1 MVIMPTGGGKSLC
14 YQLPALAVN
23 GLTLV
28 VSPLIALMKDQVDG
42 LQANGIAAGFINSS
56 LNAAAISRVQQ
67 MAEDG
72 ALRVLY
78 VAPER
83 IGMSAFQRFLAGLDV
98 SLIAIDEAHCISEW
112 GHDFRPDYRN
122 LAELRDRFP
131 DTPVMA
137 LTATATDRVRDDIA
151 DQLRLGDCPRFISS
165 FDRANLTYVVRPK
178 QRARDALLE
187 LVAHRRGESAIV
199 YCFSRRDTESVA
211 DWLTKNGHP
220 ALAYHAGLDPELRRL
235 TQERFIDGE
244 VPIVAATIAFGMGI
258 DKPDV
263 RLVVHY
269 AMPKSLES
277 YYQET
282 GRAGRDGQPSDC
294 VMLFSE
300 GDRHNHDYFSRQLED
315 PEARAKAERQL
326 QQVADYAR
334 LDSCRRKHLLAYFGE
349 AMEGERCGRC
359 DVCMT
364 ERHSTDVTVAAQKVL
379 SAVIRTGERFGIAYV
394 CDVLLGKRSARI
406 RDLGHDHLSVFGIV
420 ADYDGEGLRQ
430 IASGLTE
437 RGLLAR
443 EDGRYGVIS
452 VTPLGREWL
461 RGTESLHL
469 ELRSAEP
476 APSRAPRQR
485 VLLEQAPDYDA
496 DLFEALRV
504 VRRSLADAGGVPAF
518 VVFNDATLRRIAAA
532 RPTNREAM
540 LRVSGVG
547 PAKLDQYADP
557 FLAAIR
563 SYAESHGK
571 ADQTDAL
578 LGRDPLRTSENGG
591 ERGRPERRRGGTYD
605 TTQALLAQNL
615 SISQMAEQRNLSE
628 GTIISHL
635 ERIAGQDVER
645 DLEYLRP
652 NKARLAQVKEA
663 LDVCGNEFLKPVMEY
678 LGPEVS
684 YHEIRLARI
693 FLRQEQSLAD

>member
-1 MVIMPTGGGKSLC
+1 M
-14 YQLPALAVN
+14 
-23 GLTLV
+23 
-28 VSPLIALMKDQVDG
+28 
-42 LQANGIAAGFINSS
+42 AA
-56 LNAAAISRVQQ
+56 
-67 MAEDG
+67 
-72 ALRVLY
+72 
-78 VAPER
+78 
-83 IGMSAFQRFLAGLDV
+83 
-98 SLIAIDEAHCISEW
+98 
-112 GHDFRPDYRN
+112 
-122 LAELRDRFP
+122 
-131 DTPVMA
+131 
-137 LTATATDRVRDDIA
+137 
-151 DQLRLGDCPRFISS
+151 
-165 FDRANLTYVVRPK
+165 
-178 QRARDALLE
+178 
-187 LVAHRRGESAIV
+187 
-199 YCFSRRDTESVA
+199 
-211 DWLTKNGHP
+211 WLTKNGHP

-379 SAVIRTGERFGIAYV
+379 SAVIRTGERFGIAHV

-420 ADYDGEGLRQ
+420 ADYDGEGLRH
-430 IASGLTE
+430 IASGLTD

-485 VLLEQAPDYDA
+485 VLLEQAARLRFRSVRGAQGRAAQSGRCRRGARVRSVQRRDA
-496 DLFEALRV
+496 SEDRRCEADQSGGDAAGIRRGACQAGS
-504 VRRSLADAGGVPAF
+504 VRRPVPHRDTQLCRVPRQGGSNRCPVGQGP
-518 VVFNDATLRRIAAA
+518 VTHRR
-532 RPTNREAM
+532 
-540 LRVSGVG
+540 
-547 PAKLDQYADP
+547 K
-557 FLAAIR
+557 
-563 SYAESHGK
+563 
-571 ADQTDAL
+571 
-578 LGRDPLRTSENGG
+578 
-591 ERGRPERRRGGTYD
+591 RR
-605 TTQALLAQNL
+605 
-615 SISQMAEQRNLSE
+615 
-628 GTIISHL
+628 
-635 ERIAGQDVER
+635 
-645 DLEYLRP
+645 
-652 NKARLAQVKEA
+652 
-663 LDVCGNEFLKPVMEY
+663 
-678 LGPEVS
+678 
-684 YHEIRLARI
+684 
-693 FLRQEQSLAD
+693 